1 MALLL
6 GCGLALCCL
15 TVGLCLPG
23 LLLGPLLLF
32 LRLLS
37 LLLGFACTLLCL
49 GTVLCPGGCSS
60 RFFGPLA
67 LPFCLLGFLPGFAL
81 CLCCASL
88 RLRLSAFGLG
98 HTAGV
103 LLGSFLCR
111 CALPREGFCTCLGL
125 SRTFRCAFLRLSGC
139 ALPRLL
145 NLDVDQA
152 VNLCV
157 QGLLLLPAFSD
168 YALKYLLVLL

>member
-15 TVGLCLPG
+15 TVGLCLPC

-37 LLLGFACTLLCL
+37 LLLSVACALLRL
-49 GTVLCPGGCSS
+49 GTVLCSGGCPSC
-60 RFFGPLA
+60 FFGPLA
-67 LPFCLLGFLPGFAL
+67 LPFSLLGLLLGFAF
-81 CLCCASL
+81 CLCCAPL
-88 RLRLSAFGLG
+88 RLRLSALGLG

-111 CALPREGFCTCLGL
+111 CALPREGFGTCLGL
-125 SRTFRCAFLRLSGC
+125 SRTFRCALFRLSGC

-152 VNLCV
+152 VDLCV

-168 YALKYLLVLL
+168 YALKYLLVLF

>member
-23 LLLGPLLLF
+23 LLLGPLLLL

-37 LLLGFACTLLCL
+37 LLFSFACTLLCL

-111 CALPREGFCTCLGL
+111 CAASSLRAVHVPWPEPHVPLRAFSPQRLRAPAPFESSMLIRRSICA
-125 SRTFRCAFLRLSGC
+125 SRACCFFLRSVIT
-139 ALPRLL
+139 P
-145 NLDVDQA
+145 
-152 VNLCV
+152 
-157 QGLLLLPAFSD
+157 
-168 YALKYLLVLL
+168 